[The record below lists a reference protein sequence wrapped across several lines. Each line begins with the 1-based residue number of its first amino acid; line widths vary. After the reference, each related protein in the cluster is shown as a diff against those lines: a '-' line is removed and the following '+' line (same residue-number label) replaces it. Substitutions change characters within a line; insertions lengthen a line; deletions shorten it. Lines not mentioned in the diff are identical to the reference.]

1 MTIVRTSSFAME
13 CQHNL
18 PNRYVVCWRL
28 RQITTCDLMEVN
40 LSMQFQTFLDFW
52 WCHLVFVDS
61 SALALD
67 TMVFLSCNALVANK
81 SRK

>member
-1 MTIVRTSSFAME
+1 
-13 CQHNL
+13 
-18 PNRYVVCWRL
+18 
-28 RQITTCDLMEVN
+28 MEVN

-67 TMVFLSCNALVANK
+67 TMVLLSCNALVANK

>member
-1 MTIVRTSSFAME
+1 MSAQLAKSICCLLEISETA
-13 CQHNL
+13 
-18 PNRYVVCWRL
+18 

-67 TMVFLSCNALVANK
+67 TMLLLSCNALVANK